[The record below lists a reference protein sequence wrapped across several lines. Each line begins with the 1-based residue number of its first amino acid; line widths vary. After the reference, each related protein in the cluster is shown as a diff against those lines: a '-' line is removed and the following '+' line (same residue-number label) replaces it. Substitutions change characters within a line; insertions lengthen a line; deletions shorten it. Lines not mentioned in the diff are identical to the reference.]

1 MMKKIQSKNAYPLPR
16 VILEGTHLTNK
27 TDIAFAV
34 AEHRCIIGPR
44 SHRYHIPLVSAEW
57 ETISD
62 APPTKPFP
70 RRSIINFEPHEEARA
85 MEIFETWTRLFELQP
100 FWYWV
105 VDRFHISTQSFQ
117 KKHAEKN
124 YSFEWLEK
132 RLETLDFH
140 LVLCTRK
147 PETFEQAR
155 AVRLEFSETPSHYD
169 DLQKFIDEQELM
181 RELVRKSHL
190 KTLELDVS
198 DKTVAESADKIIE
211 WMADTGGLWHR

>member
-27 TDIAFAV
+27 TEIAFAV
-34 AEHRCIIGPR
+34 AEHRCVIGPR

-85 MEIFETWTRLFELQP
+85 MEIFETWVRLFELQP

-105 VDRFHISTQSFQ
+105 VDRFHISTQAFQ
-117 KKHAEKN
+117 KN
-124 YSFEWLEK
+124 TPK
-132 RLETLDFH
+132 RITH
-140 LVLCTRK
+140 LNG
-147 PETFEQAR
+147 
-155 AVRLEFSETPSHYD
+155 
-169 DLQKFIDEQELM
+169 
-181 RELVRKSHL
+181 L
-190 KTLELDVS
+190 KTVS
-198 DKTVAESADKIIE
+198 KHLIFISCSVPAHPKLLSRREPSDLNSPKILLNTTICKSS
-211 WMADTGGLWHR
+211 